1 MNDFIIMKNPG
12 EDVEFNLVEAL
23 STIGP
28 HVWIKPFSEDGGDFE
43 TTLTSALAYAGNEP
57 VRLVVDLVGANLF
70 TAQSPLFSMLTT
82 RKIAG
87 HEIPQGSSIILLT
100 EKDQHS
106 FSGDHA
112 TMNLIAN
119 KLNVFDLTT
128 APEVKQSQAPSLMNL
143 MDEMDGPHKKDMQ
156 MLASMIMH
164 SYGPDFKPKTNIIL
178 NFGGQGK
185 TKAMEAMIPE
195 GAKTYVVG
203 RNADMES
210 VSQEV
215 VKPRIGRVF
224 DDSSDKGM

>member
-12 EDVEFNLVEAL
+12 EGVEFSLVEAL

-28 HVWIKPFSEDGGDFE
+28 HAWIKPFSEDGGDFE
-43 TTLTSALAYAGNEP
+43 TTLASALAYAGNVP
-57 VRLVVDLVGANLF
+57 VRLVVDLVGANLL

-87 HEIPQGSSIILLT
+87 HQIPEGSSIILLT

-106 FSGDHA
+106 FSGDQA

-119 KLNVFDLTT
+119 KLIVFDLAKT
-128 APEVKQSQAPSLMNL
+128 PEVKQGQAPSLTNL

-156 MLASMIMH
+156 LLASMIMQ
-164 SYGPDFKPKTNIIL
+164 SYGPDFKPKTNMIL
-178 NFGGQGK
+178 NVGGQGK
-185 TKAMEAMIPE
+185 AKAMEAMIPE

-203 RNADMES
+203 RNADMKS
-210 VSQEV
+210 LSQEV
-215 VKPRIGRVF
+215 VHSGFVKIL
-224 DDSSDKGM
+224 DDSSDMGM